1 MCGAKDSEG
10 NRGSIN
16 DVRFSEDGDHLFS
29 GNSEGEVAYW
39 GVQLDVTQRVLD
51 LVEEMLVDGGFN
63 VRRTRK
69 QTVIITLGEI

>member
-1 MCGAKDSEG
+1 M
-10 NRGSIN
+10 RGSPGRIN
-16 DVRFSEDGDHLFS
+16 DIRFSNDGEHLFS

-51 LVEEMLVDGGFN
+51 MVEQMLVDGGFN

-69 QTVIITLGEI
+69 QTILISLAFS

>member
-1 MCGAKDSEG
+1 M
-10 NRGSIN
+10 RGGRGRIN
-16 DVRFSEDGDHLFS
+16 DIRFSNDGEHLFS

-51 LVEEMLVDGGFN
+51 RVEQMLVDGGFN

-69 QTVIITLGEI
+69 QTILISLAVS